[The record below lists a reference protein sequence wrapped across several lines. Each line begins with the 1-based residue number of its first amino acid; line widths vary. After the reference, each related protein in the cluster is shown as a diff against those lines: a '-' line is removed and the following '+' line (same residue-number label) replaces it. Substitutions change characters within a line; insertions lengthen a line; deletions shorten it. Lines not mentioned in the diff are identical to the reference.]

1 MLSTPKALPPKRA
14 KTDFLKKIKC
24 RIDCGAEELMKH
36 QKPSDRQIKTPKEY
50 PYLPALIV
58 ALMTL
63 SVGMMALAAWSY
75 FHSPVTE
82 TAVTI
87 NDKGKASG
95 RTSAPDYREI
105 PAATVTDRGNAV
117 SPEGPHTF
125 SRLREEVD
133 NLLLN
138 QRNPN
143 DSGSAELAGKLL
155 IMSNV
160 NRELEAEN
168 MRLREQLGKQ
178 GALPSG
184 VEGNGLQLLKPED
197 QPKLSV
203 DEVQFSAFS
212 AISNVEMETGRAGET
227 EKIGGS
233 FRISNTGSRQSVA
246 EIVVV
251 VIQPDG
257 TVLKN
262 PGTETGIF
270 YTGQT
275 RRECSGKMRLTQQAG
290 ESRRI
295 NFSFLAPRFSTGK
308 YLLEIYHNGVLIGQS
323 GKTLI

>member
-1 MLSTPKALPPKRA
+1 MKQPKAS
-14 KTDFLKKIKC
+14 D
-24 RIDCGAEELMKH
+24 KH
-36 QKPSDRQIKTPKEY
+36 PIAPKEY
-50 PYLPALIV
+50 PYLSAIIV
-58 ALMTL
+58 ALMLL

-75 FHSPVTE
+75 FRSPATD

-87 NDKGKASG
+87 NDKGKTVA
-95 RTSAPDYREI
+95 RPPAPDYREI
-105 PAATVTDRGNAV
+105 PAATVTDRGNAPT
-117 SPEGPHTF
+117 PEGPHTF

-138 QRNPN
+138 QRNAN
-143 DSGSAELAGKLL
+143 DSGAAELAGKLL
-155 IMSNV
+155 ILNNV

-168 MRLREQLGKQ
+168 MRLREQLNKQ
-178 GALPSG
+178 GALPLG
-184 VEGNGLQLLKPED
+184 NEGTGLQLVKPED

-212 AISNVEMETGRAGET
+212 AKSNVEMETGRASET

-233 FRISNTGSRQSVA
+233 FRISNTGSRQTVA

-275 RRECSGKMRLTQQAG
+275 RRECSGKMRLTQQGG
-290 ESRRI
+290 ETRRI

-323 GKTLI
+323 GKTLL